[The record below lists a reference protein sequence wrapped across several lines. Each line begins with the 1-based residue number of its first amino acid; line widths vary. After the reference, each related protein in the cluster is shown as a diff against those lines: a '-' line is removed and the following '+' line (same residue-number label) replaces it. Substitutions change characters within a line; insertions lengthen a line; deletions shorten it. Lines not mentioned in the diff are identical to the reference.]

1 MTQILT
7 TCNGKI
13 NQNGICE
20 KCYGVAQTTSAYCC
34 RMVQTEQLNL
44 HNVIFPL
51 PCPFCGSDTEIE
63 TTTFGDSMTDYFRVN
78 CKQKGHSLDWWSD
91 TVDEA
96 ISVWNERQ

>member
-1 MTQILT
+1 MLE
-7 TCNGKI
+7 NE
-13 NQNGICE
+13 NLNE
-20 KCYGVAQTTSAYCC
+20 AESP
-34 RMVQTEQLNL
+34 QLNIGA
-44 HNVIFPL
+44 VMCAL

-91 TVDEA
+91 TVYEA

>member
-1 MTQILT
+1 M
-7 TCNGKI
+7 
-13 NQNGICE
+13 
-20 KCYGVAQTTSAYCC
+20 
-34 RMVQTEQLNL
+34 LNNNDKNPIERQSQPSCL
-44 HNVIFPL
+44 GAVMCAL

-63 TTTFGDSMTDYFRVN
+63 TTTFGDSITDYFRVN